1 MMTNAELA
9 ILSLIAEQPRHG
21 YEIEQVIQER
31 GMRQWTEVS
40 FSSIYYLL
48 KKLQDKGY
56 VKGQPGKNSG
66 RGPAPTIYQLTSDGN
81 RAWREAVLEA
91 LSLPQPCHT
100 PIQLGLANLVYFPV
114 EEALA
119 ALSQYQQNLA
129 QRMEQVREQAQ
140 KQRPLPDHI
149 ETLFDYSLT
158 MMDAELSWTRQLI
171 KQLEGQNVQ
180 S

>member
-1 MMTNAELA
+1 MTNAELA

-31 GMRQWTEVS
+31 GMRQWTEVG

-48 KKLQDKGY
+48 KKLQNKGY
-56 VKGQPGKNSG
+56 IKRRPGQNSG
-66 RGPAPTIYQLTSDGN
+66 RGPAPTIYQLTPSG
-81 RAWREAVLEA
+81 REAWQKAVLQA
-91 LSLPQPCHT
+91 LSVPRPCYT
-100 PIQLGLANLVYFPV
+100 PMQLGLANLAYFPA
-114 EEALA
+114 EETVA
-119 ALSQYQQNLA
+119 ALYQYEQNLA
-129 QRMEQVREQAQ
+129 RRMDQVREQAQ

-158 MMDAELSWTRQLI
+158 MMGAELSWTKQLI
-171 KQLEGQNVQ
+171 KRLEGQNVQ

>member
-1 MMTNAELA
+1 MTNAELA

-31 GMRQWTEVS
+31 GMRQWTEMG

-56 VKGQPGKNSG
+56 VKGRPGQNSG
-66 RGPAPTIYQLTSDGN
+66 RGPAPTVYQLTSDGKQ
-81 RAWREAVLEA
+81 AWQEAVLEA
-91 LSLPQPCHT
+91 LSVPRPCHT
-100 PIQLGLANLVYFPV
+100 PIQLGLANLNYFPA
-114 EEALA
+114 EEVVASLR
-119 ALSQYQQNLA
+119 QYQEKLA
-129 QRMEQVREQAQ
+129 QRMDQVQEQAQ

-158 MMDAELSWTRQLI
+158 MMGAELSWTKQLI
-171 KQLEGQNVQ
+171 ERMESQNV
-180 S
+180 